1 MNEAPRALSA
11 SLAARLAEELFATI
25 DGELQI
31 GNLPASRLAEAYG
44 TPLYVYDVGVAG
56 RVIRL
61 LRDALPGNVE
71 IYYSAKANPNPEFIR
86 CLVAEGAGV
95 EVSSCGE
102 YLRARRGGARPDRIV
117 FTGPGKTAAELE
129 VVVRDGVEQI
139 NVESAEEIELLEGIG
154 SRLSMQ
160 IPCAIRVNPSAP
172 LGGGAMRM
180 GGRPSPFGIDE
191 DCLGDAIAAVLR
203 ASNLRLAGVHVHA
216 ATQIL
221 DAEAVLEYWRCALN
235 IARRAAGAASLA
247 FATVDLGGGL
257 GIPYFEH
264 DSPLDLRALARGAA
278 ELVSGAAGDP
288 LLRRARF
295 ILEPGRFL
303 AGPCGVYLTRVLSVK
318 RSYGKQFIVMDG
330 GANHNLAASGNLGQ
344 IIKRDYPILNASRAG
359 ATATTEYTV
368 VGPLCTPVDTLG
380 RGVGLPPTR
389 AGDLI
394 AVLQSGA
401 YGLTASPCEFLSH
414 PTPAEVLVEHGSP
427 RLIRERGT
435 FHQPIAPLR

>member
-1 MNEAPRALSA
+1 MNEPAQAPPA
-11 SLAARLAEELFATI
+11 SLAARLAAELFSTL

-44 TPLYVYDVGVAG
+44 TPLYVYDAGVAS
-56 RVIRL
+56 RL
-61 LRDALPGNVE
+61 LRLLRHALPGNVE
-71 IYYSAKANPNPEFIR
+71 IYYSVKANPNPEFIR
-86 CLVAEGAGV
+86 CLVAQGAGV

-117 FTGPGKTAAELE
+117 FTGPGKTAAELD
-129 VVVRDGVEQI
+129 VVVREGVEQI
-139 NVESAEEIELLEGIG
+139 NVESAEEIELLQGIG
-154 SRLSMQ
+154 SRLGMQ
-160 IPCAIRVNPSAP
+160 IPCAIRVNPAAP
-172 LGGGAMRM
+172 LGGGAMHM
-180 GGRPSPFGIDE
+180 GGLPSPFGIDE

-203 ASNLRLAGVHVHA
+203 ASHLRLAGVHVHA
-216 ATQIL
+216 GTQIL
-221 DAEAVLEYWRCALN
+221 DAEVLLECWRCALK
-235 IARRAAGAASLA
+235 IARRAASAASLA
-247 FATVDLGGGL
+247 FATIDLGGGL

-264 DSPLDLRALARGAA
+264 DGPLDLRALAQGAA
-278 ELVSGAAGDP
+278 QLVSDAAGDP
-288 LLRRARF
+288 FLRGARF

-344 IIKRDYPILNASRAG
+344 IIKRDYPILNASRADS
-359 ATATTEYTV
+359 ASMTEYTV

-380 RGVGLPPTR
+380 RRVGLPPTR

-394 AVLQSGA
+394 AVFQSGA

-414 PTPAEVLVEHGSP
+414 PTPAEVLVENGSQ
-427 RLIRERGT
+427 RLIREGGT
-435 FHQPIAPLR
+435 FHQPIAPLA